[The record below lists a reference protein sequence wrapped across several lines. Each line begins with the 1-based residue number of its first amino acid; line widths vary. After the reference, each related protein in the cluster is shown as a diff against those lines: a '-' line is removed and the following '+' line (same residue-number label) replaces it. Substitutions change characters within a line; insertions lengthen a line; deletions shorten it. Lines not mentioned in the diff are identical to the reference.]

1 MYEIRGGMSYMN
13 SIFFSIAIAI
23 AANLDNLGVGIA
35 YGIQK
40 IRISH
45 MANLII
51 ALISFIATW
60 LSAETGK
67 VISLYLS
74 PQIANVIGAFLLFSV
89 GVWVFVQP
97 ILTAIKSN
105 HPILDLQLFG
115 ERFYIGP
122 TEILSYP
129 ERADIDN
136 SRSVGN
142 WEAVILGIALS
153 INALAGGFDAG
164 AVGISSLVEAT
175 LVGTFSFVTII
186 AGYYFGRKYA
196 AEQIGKYATVIS
208 GTLLMAIGVHQLL
221 G

>member
-1 MYEIRGGMSYMN
+1 MN
-13 SIFFSIAIAI
+13 VILLTIAIAI

-35 YGIQK
+35 YGIQQ

-45 MANLII
+45 MSNLII
-51 ALISFIATW
+51 ALISFFATW
-60 LSAETGK
+60 LSAEIGK
-67 VISLYLS
+67 MISLYLS
-74 PQIANVIGAFLLFSV
+74 SQVASIIGAILLFGV
-89 GVWVFVQP
+89 GIWIILQP
-97 ILTAIKSN
+97 IITAIKN
-105 HPILDLQLFG
+105 NQPIIDLQLLG
-115 ERFYIGP
+115 NKFYIGP
-122 TEILSYP
+122 TEILNYP
-129 ERADIDN
+129 ERADIDS

-164 AVGISSLVEAT
+164 AVGISSIVEAT
-175 LVGTFSFVTII
+175 LVGIFSFATII

-208 GTLLMAIGVHQLL
+208 GTLLMAIGLHQLL

>member
-1 MYEIRGGMSYMN
+1 LS
-13 SIFFSIAIAI
+13 SIFLSIAIAI

-45 MANLII
+45 MSNLII
-51 ALISFIATW
+51 ALISFIAAW

-67 VISLYLS
+67 IISLFLS
-74 PQIANVIGAFLLFSV
+74 PQIANVIGAILLFCV
-89 GVWVFVQP
+89 GVWIFFQP
-97 ILTAIKSN
+97 IITALKN
-105 HPILDLQLFG
+105 NQPILDLQRFG
-115 ERFYIGP
+115 QRFYIGP

-136 SRSVGN
+136 SRNVGN
-142 WEAVILGIALS
+142 WEAVLLGIALS

-164 AVGISSLVEAT
+164 AVGISSLVEAIF
-175 LVGTFSFVTII
+175 VGIFSFITII

-208 GTLLMAIGVHQLL
+208 GTLLMVIGVHQLL

>member
-1 MYEIRGGMSYMN
+1 MN
-13 SIFFSIAIAI
+13 SIFLIIAIAI

-45 MANLII
+45 MSNLII

-60 LSAETGK
+60 LSAEIGQM
-67 VISLYLS
+67 ISLYLS
-74 PQIANVIGAFLLFSV
+74 PQIASAIGAILLFGV
-89 GVWVFVQP
+89 GVWILFQP
-97 ILTAIKSN
+97 IITAIKN
-105 HPILDLQLFG
+105 NQPILDLQLFG
-115 ERFYIGP
+115 GRFYIGP
-122 TEILSYP
+122 AEILSYP

-142 WEAVILGIALS
+142 WEAVLLGIALS

-175 LVGTFSFVTII
+175 FVGIFSFITII

-208 GTLLMAIGVHQLL
+208 GALLIVIGIHQLL

>member
-1 MYEIRGGMSYMN
+1 MN
-13 SIFFSIAIAI
+13 SLLLSIAIAI

-40 IRISH
+40 IKISH

-51 ALISFIATW
+51 AFISFAATW
-60 LSAETGK
+60 LSAEIGK
-67 VISLYLS
+67 AITFYLS
-74 PQIANVIGAFLLFSV
+74 PQTANVIGALLLFSV
-89 GVWVFVQP
+89 GVWVFIQP

-105 HPILDLQLFG
+105 QPILDLQLCG

-136 SRSVGN
+136 SRSVGY

-153 INALAGGFDAG
+153 INALAGGFAAG
-164 AVGISSLVEAT
+164 TVDISSLIEAT
-175 LVGTFSFVTII
+175 LVGIFSFITII
-186 AGYYFGRKYA
+186 TGYYFGIKYA

-208 GTLLMAIGVHQLL
+208 GTLLMVIGVHQLL

>member
-1 MYEIRGGMSYMN
+1 MN
-13 SIFFSIAIAI
+13 SIFLILAIAI

-45 MANLII
+45 MSNLII

-60 LSAETGK
+60 LSAEAGK
-67 VISLYLS
+67 MISLYLS
-74 PQIANVIGAFLLFSV
+74 PQIAGAIGAILLFGV
-89 GVWVFVQP
+89 GVWVFIQP
-97 ILTAIKSN
+97 ILTAIKN
-105 HPILDLQLFG
+105 NQPILDLQLFG

-122 TEILSYP
+122 TEILNYP

-136 SRSVGN
+136 SRSVGY

-175 LVGTFSFVTII
+175 FVGIFSFITII

>member
-1 MYEIRGGMSYMN
+1 MN
-13 SIFFSIAIAI
+13 NIFLIIAIAI

-40 IRISH
+40 IKISH
-45 MANLII
+45 MSNLII
-51 ALISFIATW
+51 AVISFLAAW
-60 LSAETGK
+60 SSAETGK
-67 VISLYLS
+67 LIGLYLS
-74 PQIANVIGAFLLFSV
+74 PQISGIVGATLLCGV
-89 GVWVFVQP
+89 GGWILFQP
-97 ILTAIKSN
+97 IITAIKN
-105 HPILDLQLFG
+105 NQPILDLQRFG
-115 ERFYIGP
+115 QRFYIGP

-129 ERADIDN
+129 ERADMDN

-142 WEAVILGIALS
+142 REALILGIALS

-164 AVGISSLVEAT
+164 AVGISSLIEAT
-175 LVGTFSFVTII
+175 FVGIFSFITII

-208 GTLLMAIGVHQLL
+208 GTLLIVIGIHQLL